1 MGKSRASHFAAPS
14 SEKRVIMSCPLSKEL
29 KEQHG
34 CRSIPV
40 RKDDEVLVVR
50 GHNKGKEG
58 RVISVYR
65 KRYVIHIE
73 RLHREKVSGQTVQIG
88 IAFQLRYHQAQVGQG

>member
-1 MGKSRASHFAAPS
+1 MR
-14 SEKRVIMSCPLSKEL
+14 LN
-29 KEQHG
+29 
-34 CRSIPV
+34 

-88 IAFQLRYHQAQVGQG
+88 ISPSNCVITKLKLDKDR